1 MSYVMQLLGW
11 VVLQVAWQT
20 LAVAF
25 VLLSSLRFMRGAS
38 AARRYRCAE
47 LHLAGALGALV
58 LSLIV
63 SHASIALTQTLASAD
78 NLRTDSLRG
87 LSEQIQPFLPAVAW
101 MWLAGAALAQALLAV
116 RFIRLRRFI
125 GSTTPAERAVVAMV
139 EEMSFEMGLS
149 RPPRVRCAAIR
160 SPMVAGRRSAVLVV
174 PGAFGNTHP
183 RVEMRAL
190 LAHELAHIVRDD
202 YSRNLVQLF
211 AASLLW
217 WHPAAWFMYVTI
229 KHERECASDEHAVR
243 FTQSP
248 SALAKALVRLADAS
262 TTREAVAI
270 AANSSGLADRI
281 LRILEP
287 RQRFARETI
296 PTFVFAAFVA
306 MVAITVAASSTA
318 SRGEAL
324 TRAYTASAFGR
335 PTVFT
340 IRAHDPAGTFL
351 VRMVRG
357 RIVAIELGQQAVPP
371 NRVVQLGSTVRV
383 MGETGQELLRL
394 EVDPHGGFRWMPR
407 PAS

>member
-1 MSYVMQLLGW
+1 MSYVVQLLGW
-11 VVLQVAWQT
+11 LVLQVAWQT
-20 LAVAF
+20 LAVAL

-63 SHASIALTQTLASAD
+63 SHASVVVTQTLAPTD
-78 NLRTDSLRG
+78 NLRAGSLTG
-87 LSEQIQPFLPAVAW
+87 PNEQIQQFLPAVAW
-101 MWLAGAALAQALLAV
+101 TWLAVAALAQALLAV
-116 RFIRLRRFI
+116 RLIRLRCFI
-125 GSTTPAERAVVAMV
+125 RSTTPAERGIVAMV

-149 RPPRVRCAAIR
+149 RPPQVRCAAIR

-174 PGAFGNTHP
+174 PRDFGDTHP
-183 RVEMRAL
+183 PVEMRAL
-190 LAHELAHIVRDD
+190 LAHELAHILRDD
-202 YSRNLVQLF
+202 YSSNLLQLF

-217 WHPAAWFMYVTI
+217 WHPAMWFMYVRI

-248 SALAKALVRLADAS
+248 SALVKALIRLADAS
-262 TTREAVAI
+262 TAREAVAM

-281 LRILEP
+281 SRILEP
-287 RQRFARETI
+287 RQCSTRETI
-296 PTFVFAAFVA
+296 PAFVFAAFVA
-306 MVAITVAASSTA
+306 MIAITSAASSTA

-324 TRAYTASAFGR
+324 TRAYAASTFGR
-335 PTVFT
+335 PTVLT

-394 EVDPHGGFRWMPR
+394 EVDPRGGFRWMPR